1 MSDKRNN
8 IFTLDDGT
16 REIIV
21 QNNFGEE
28 ICKLHIRSGDLS
40 IMDRYKKLME
50 EYPEI
55 VKPLSD
61 LHVEDDGSS
70 DISAEWEIIKG
81 VEAKLIEKI
90 DYVFGMKDAKKLFA
104 SRNAFSGIGG
114 SFYIE
119 KVLAMLGN
127 VVAQTIDEEGEK
139 TRKRLE
145 KYTKDLED
153 GIVEKSD
160 E

>member
-8 IFTLDDGT
+8 VFVLDDGT

-21 QNNFGEE
+21 NNNFGEE

-40 IMDRYKKLME
+40 IMDRYKELMK
-50 EYPEI
+50 EYPDI
-55 VKPLSD
+55 IAPLAS
-61 LHVEDDGSS
+61 LHMEDDGSS
-70 DISAEWEIIKG
+70 DIDSEWEVIKG

-90 DYVFGMKDAKKLFA
+90 DYVFGMRDAKKLFA

-119 KVLAMLGN
+119 KVLEMLGQ
-127 VVAQTIDEEGEK
+127 VVAQSIDEEGAK

-145 KYTKDLED
+145 KYTKDIIQE
-153 GIVEKSD
+153 E
-160 E
+160 